1 MTFRVVPIAEEH
13 IEGFRAGVDSVS
25 RERRYLTFLEA
36 PPLEA
41 TRKFVRNS
49 IREGY
54 PHYVALDGDDVIG
67 WCDIL
72 PIDRPTRAHT
82 GVLGIG
88 VLAPYRGQ
96 GVGSALLR
104 QALHKARSN
113 GFTRVELSVREG
125 NRRVVSLYQRFGFVE
140 EGLQR
145 NAIRLDG
152 QYENLICM
160 AVLFD

>member
-54 PHYVALDGDDVIG
+54 PHYVALEGDDVIG

-72 PIDRPTRAHT
+72 PIERPTRAHT

-88 VLAPYRGQ
+88 VLAPFRGQ

-104 QALHKARSN
+104 QALHKARTS

-125 NRRVVSLYQRFGFVE
+125 NRRVVPLYRRFGFVE